1 MEKKQEN
8 DDYSFMQEQIKKRPI
23 NKRKL
28 IKRTFTTGALAIM
41 FGVIASLVFI
51 LLEPTLTK
59 LVSPKEEKP
68 TISLPDT
75 TLPEEVNEVLPE
87 DMIQDQQELDEKDK
101 PAEPTLPI
109 MSSIQKTDLEIEDY
123 QKLYGKLSSLAEDTK
138 QGMVTVTGSSSD
150 VDWFSNVYEKKSSVS
165 GIMVADNGTDV
176 FIVTN
181 YSYLSTAEEIEV
193 TFPTGEVI
201 QATPIAHDKATNIMI
216 LSIPVSYVPK
226 DEEGEITYATLGNSN
241 VGNHLGDVVLA
252 IGDPMGYSDSLGYGI
267 ITSLGTP
274 INTTDHNY
282 KLITTDIYG
291 SKNAEGY
298 LINTKGQVIGI
309 INQKYNN
316 NDLGNQISAIGISE
330 LKHLIEDLSNDVERT
345 FLGITMVEITPQAI
359 ENGIPEGA
367 FVRKVELDS
376 PAMEVGIAAG
386 DIIVALDGSKMG
398 SAAEVEERLRKYKPE
413 DEVPLTLLRSA
424 GDEYKEINVTVKL
437 GLRTE

>member
-101 PAEPTLPI
+101 PAEPSLPI

-181 YSYLSTAEEIEV
+181 YSYLSTAEEIDV

-201 QATPIAHDKATNIMI
+201 QATPVAHDKATNIMI

>member
-1 MEKKQEN
+1 
-8 DDYSFMQEQIKKRPI
+8 
-23 NKRKL
+23 
-28 IKRTFTTGALAIM
+28 
-41 FGVIASLVFI
+41 
-51 LLEPTLTK
+51 
-59 LVSPKEEKP
+59 
-68 TISLPDT
+68 
-75 TLPEEVNEVLPE
+75 
-87 DMIQDQQELDEKDK
+87 
-101 PAEPTLPI
+101 
-109 MSSIQKTDLEIEDY
+109 
-123 QKLYGKLSSLAEDTK
+123 
-138 QGMVTVTGSSSD
+138 
-150 VDWFSNVYEKKSSVS
+150 
-165 GIMVADNGTDV
+165 
-176 FIVTN
+176 
-181 YSYLSTAEEIEV
+181 
-193 TFPTGEVI
+193 
-201 QATPIAHDKATNIMI
+201 MI

-226 DEEGEITYATLGNSN
+226 NEEGEITYATLGNSN

-267 ITSLGTP
+267 ITSLVTP

-316 NDLGNQISAIGISE
+316 NDLSNQISAIGISE

-424 GDEYKEINVTVKL
+424 GEEYKEINVTVKL

>member
-23 NKRKL
+23 NKRRL
-28 IKRTFTTGALAIM
+28 VRRAFTTGALAIM

-51 LLEPTLTK
+51 LLEPALTK

-68 TISLPDT
+68 TISLPDI

-101 PAEPTLPI
+101 PTDPVAPI
-109 MSSIQKTDLEIEDY
+109 MNITQKTDLEIDDY
-123 QKLYGKLSSLAEDTK
+123 QKLYGKLSALAEETK
-138 QGMVTVTGSSSD
+138 EGMVTVNGYSSD

-165 GIMVADNGTDV
+165 GLMVADNGTDV

-181 YSYLSTAEEIEV
+181 YSYLSSATDIEV
-193 TFPTGEVI
+193 TFSTGEVCK
-201 QATPIAHDKATNIMI
+201 ATPVAHDKATNIMI
-216 LSIPVSYVPK
+216 LTVPVRMAPRNA
-226 DEEGEITYATLGNSN
+226 DGEITYATLGNSN

-252 IGDPMGYSDSLGYGI
+252 VGDPMGYSGSVGYGI
-267 ITSLGTP
+267 ITSLGTA

-330 LKHLIEDLSNDVERT
+330 LKHLIEDLSNGVERT
-345 FLGITMVEITPQAI
+345 SLGITMVEITPQAI
-359 ENGIPEGA
+359 DNGIPEGA
-367 FVRKVELDS
+367 FVKKVELDS

-398 SAAEVEERLRKYKPE
+398 SAAEVEESLRKYKPD
-413 DEVPLTLLRSA
+413 DEVPITLLRSS
-424 GDEYKEINVTVKL
+424 GEEYKEISVTVTLKL
-437 GLRTE
+437 REE

>member
-1 MEKKQEN
+1 
-8 DDYSFMQEQIKKRPI
+8 
-23 NKRKL
+23 
-28 IKRTFTTGALAIM
+28 
-41 FGVIASLVFI
+41 
-51 LLEPTLTK
+51 
-59 LVSPKEEKP
+59 
-68 TISLPDT
+68 
-75 TLPEEVNEVLPE
+75 
-87 DMIQDQQELDEKDK
+87 
-101 PAEPTLPI
+101 
-109 MSSIQKTDLEIEDY
+109 
-123 QKLYGKLSSLAEDTK
+123 
-138 QGMVTVTGSSSD
+138 
-150 VDWFSNVYEKKSSVS
+150 
-165 GIMVADNGTDV
+165 MVADNGTDV

-181 YSYLSTAEEIEV
+181 YSYLSTAEEIDV

-226 DEEGEITYATLGNSN
+226 NEEGEITYATLGNSN

-424 GDEYKEINVTVKL
+424 GEEYKEINVTVKL

>member
-8 DDYSFMQEQIKKRPI
+8 GDYSFMQEQIKKRPI

-28 IKRTFTTGALAIM
+28 IKRTITTGALAIM

-51 LLEPTLTK
+51 LLEPALTK

-101 PAEPTLPI
+101 PAEPALPI

-123 QKLYGKLSSLAEDTK
+123 QKLYGKLSTLAEDTK

-181 YSYLSTAEEIEV
+181 YSYLSAAEEIDV

-201 QATPIAHDKATNIMI
+201 QATPVAHDKATNIMI

-241 VGNHLGDVVLA
+241 VGSHLGDVVLA

-330 LKHLIEDLSNDVERT
+330 LKHLIEDLSNGVERT

-386 DIIVALDGSKMG
+386 DIIVGLDGSKMG
-398 SAAEVEERLRKYKPE
+398 SAAEVEESLRKYKPD

>member
-28 IKRTFTTGALAIM
+28 IKRTITTGALAIM

-123 QKLYGKLSSLAEDTK
+123 QKLYGKLSSLAEETK

-181 YSYLSTAEEIEV
+181 YSYLSTAEEIDV

-201 QATPIAHDKATNIMI
+201 QATPVAHDKATNIMI

-226 DEEGEITYATLGNSN
+226 DENGEITYATLGNSN

-330 LKHLIEDLSNDVERT
+330 LKHLIEDLSNGVERT
-345 FLGITMVEITPQAI
+345 SLGITMVEITPQAI

-386 DIIVALDGSKMG
+386 DIIVGLD
-398 SAAEVEERLRKYKPE
+398 
-413 DEVPLTLLRSA
+413 
-424 GDEYKEINVTVKL
+424 
-437 GLRTE
+437 

>member
-101 PAEPTLPI
+101 PAEPSLPI

-181 YSYLSTAEEIEV
+181 YSYLSTAEEIDV

-201 QATPIAHDKATNIMI
+201 QATPVAHDKATNIMI

-398 SAAEVEERLRKYKPE
+398 SAAEVEESLRKYKPE

-424 GDEYKEINVTVKL
+424 GEEYKEINVTVKL